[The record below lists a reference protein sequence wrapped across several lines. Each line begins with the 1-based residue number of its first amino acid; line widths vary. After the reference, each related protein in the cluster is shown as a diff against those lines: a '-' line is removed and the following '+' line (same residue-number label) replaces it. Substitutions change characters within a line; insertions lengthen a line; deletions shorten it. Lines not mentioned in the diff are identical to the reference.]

1 MKFKPNFNI
10 PSEKKLISY
19 FIKHGIFKNQNE
31 TKLLKKINNPF
42 SDEHITRKKIKQF
55 GPELDDL
62 YRLHQI
68 VINYKRVTIL
78 EFGIGWSTKIFA
90 NALLHNKDKFINKV
104 KKLRFNNPFE
114 IHAVDNF
121 NNYISSTKKILNHSE
136 NAVTK
141 IKFSPVLMT
150 KFNGRICTEYK
161 KLPLINPDLIY
172 LDGPSLFNVKG
183 SINGIST
190 AHPDFM
196 PMSCDIL
203 KIESFLKPGTI
214 IIIDGRTSN
223 YRFLL
228 NNLQRN
234 WISIENFK
242 HDQYFL
248 ILDEKPLG
256 RLNRE
261 QIRFHYNT

>member
-19 FIKHGIFKNQNE
+19 FIKHRVFKNQNE

-68 VINYKRVTIL
+68 VIKYKRVTIL

-90 NALLHNKDKFINKV
+90 NALLHNKNKFLNKV

-114 IHAVDNF
+114 LHAVDNF
-121 NNYISSTKKILNHSE
+121 NNYISSTKKILNQTE

-141 IKFSPVLMT
+141 IKYSPVSMT
-150 KFNGRICTEYK
+150 KFNERICTEYK

-172 LDGPSLFNVKG
+172 LDGPSLFNVRG

-234 WISIENFK
+234 WKSIENFK

-248 ILDEKPLG
+248 ILNEKPLG

-261 QIRFHYNT
+261 QIRFHYNN

>member
-1 MKFKPNFNI
+1 M
-10 PSEKKLISY
+10 
-19 FIKHGIFKNQNE
+19 
-31 TKLLKKINNPF
+31 
-42 SDEHITRKKIKQF
+42 
-55 GPELDDL
+55 
-62 YRLHQI
+62 HQI

-136 NAVTK
+136 NAVAK

-161 KLPLINPDLIY
+161 RLPFINPDLIY
-172 LDGPSLFNVKG
+172 LDGPSLFKIKENKWDFDCA
-183 SINGIST
+183 S
-190 AHPDFM
+190 DFM

-203 KIESFLKPGTI
+203 KIENFLKPGTI
-214 IIIDGRTSN
+214 IVIDGRTSN

-228 NNLQRN
+228 QNLKRK
-234 WISIENFK
+234 WKIENFK
-242 HDQYFL
+242 YDQYFL

-256 RLNRE
+256 RQQRANKISLSKLITNE
-261 QIRFHYNT
+261 IRNKG